1 MDGATDNGDNIN
13 ININNNIVDNPDDS
27 DSDYDENDG
36 DDDEW
41 IDSIVESQW
50 QDMVEIGLFV
60 KWPLLRRN
68 GKRTTSP
75 PPSCSMQN
83 DENEPTQQGQSSTT
97 KHDEA
102 EADAGT
108 KNCPDQYHR
117 DQHHKPLVLSTQL
130 SHTQLSPLFD
140 GTAWAG
146 TRVWKAALL
155 AIQYLEER
163 YYLVNENLTV
173 KYSKSDGTSQLSSP
187 QQRPSSLSLLEL
199 GCGLGVPGMVW
210 HTIMDNSNSRNS
222 DRRDSDN
229 DSRWYKNRVVLTDMG
244 GLVPQL
250 RTNIAQNF
258 GGGHS
263 NNGNETDSNDDE
275 EKLTT
280 SMIEA
285 LLLDWSTED
294 GINQL
299 LDRELRRKMMIAKK
313 INGDDQNN
321 DYNDKEPIFDIVL
334 NCDCIYEPL
343 YGRKAWEDL
352 ADLLAVVAHR
362 SLETLIV
369 TSVERRNHDGLD
381 NFMERFARNMQQTTT
396 SVPTDGSKMD
406 RVLYDDSD
414 PHHVIEIYTTRGCDW
429 LST

>member
-1 MDGATDNGDNIN
+1 MVIVDEEKMDGTTDNGDN
-13 ININNNIVDNPDDS
+13 NNNKNIVDNADDS
-27 DSDYDENDG
+27 NSEHYENDDG
-36 DDDEW
+36 DGDEW
-41 IDSIVESQW
+41 IDSIVESKW
-50 QDMVEIGLFV
+50 QDMVEIGLIV

-68 GKRTTSP
+68 GKITTTPGS
-75 PPSCSMQN
+75 SCSMQK
-83 DENEPTQQGQSSTT
+83 DKNEPMQQGQSSTANV
-97 KHDEA
+97 EA
-102 EADAGT
+102 EVDAD
-108 KNCPDQYHR
+108 KNTCPDQYHR

-155 AIQYLEER
+155 AIQYLEEQ
-163 YYLVNENLTV
+163 YYLTNGSNSTQ
-173 KYSKSDGTSQLSSP
+173 SDRSP

-210 HTIMDNSNSRNS
+210 HTIMDDSNSSDS

-229 DSRWYKNRVVLTDMG
+229 DSSWCKNRVVLTDMK

-250 RTNIAQNF
+250 QANIAQNF
-258 GGGHS
+258 GGGHI
-263 NNGNETDSNDDE
+263 NNENETDINDDE

-280 SMIEA
+280 LMIEA
-285 LLLDWSTED
+285 LPLDWSTED
-294 GINQL
+294 GIKQL
-299 LDRELRRKMMIAKK
+299 LDREESRKKMLAKK
-313 INGDDQNN
+313 INDDDRDN